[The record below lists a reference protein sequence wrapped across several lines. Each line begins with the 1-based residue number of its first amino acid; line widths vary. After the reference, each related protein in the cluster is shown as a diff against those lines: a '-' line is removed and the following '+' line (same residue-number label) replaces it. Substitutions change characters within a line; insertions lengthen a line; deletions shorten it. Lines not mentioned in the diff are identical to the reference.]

1 MFDIGWPE
9 ILVVAVLTLLVVGP
23 KDLPVVLRTVGKY
36 VGKLRAAGRDFS
48 KILDDAAREADLEDV
63 VKMATT
69 NGSSTPRAKIEKF
82 LETEVSKPL
91 NAVVKDVADDS
102 NFIEPTKHQQND

>member
-23 KDLPVVLRTVGKY
+23 RDLPVVLRTVGKY
-36 VGKLRAAGRDFS
+36 VGKLRALGRDFS

-63 VKMATT
+63 VNMAKT
-69 NGSSTPRAKIEKF
+69 SSGGTPRAKIEKF

-91 NAVVKDVADDS
+91 NSVVKDIADTS
-102 NFIEPTKHQQND
+102 NFTEPTKHQQND